1 VCGEI
6 VERLSEALPETKSRF
21 ALWAARR
28 GAMSAF
34 EIAQRGFIIETG
46 FVRLRG
52 KTQAFAQDP
61 AIRQAYPGL
70 VIRRQP

>member
-34 EIAQRGFIIETG
+34 EIAQRGFII
-46 FVRLRG
+46 
-52 KTQAFAQDP
+52 KPASFACAARP
-61 AIRQAYPGL
+61 RCSRK
-70 VIRRQP
+70 IRRFAKRTLGL